1 MLKRFIAKLDEVQ
14 PNSMHSNPWFE
25 TYFALPRRQNLVWLE
40 KSQTVEKN
48 SIIFYLSNKTVQI
61 NFPSFCALVMPQQKP
76 SDGFFKNVTNLF
88 T

>member
-1 MLKRFIAKLDEVQ
+1 MLKRFIAKLEEVQ
-14 PNSMHSNPWFE
+14 PNSIHSNPWFE

-76 SDGFFKNVTNLF
+76 
-88 T
+88 